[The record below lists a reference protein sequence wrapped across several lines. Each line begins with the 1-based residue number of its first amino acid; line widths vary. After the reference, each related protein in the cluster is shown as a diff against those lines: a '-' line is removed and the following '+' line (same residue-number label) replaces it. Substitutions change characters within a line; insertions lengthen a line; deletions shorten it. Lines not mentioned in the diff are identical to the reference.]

1 MFEYNGFE
9 FTYEEVEAKAKE
21 KGLDIDTY
29 ISKYGIN
36 KIDTP
41 SEEGKQLSQGP
52 GAPAAETQ
60 APTVQGRNIGRT
72 MGSQPEDTSLD
83 SQKQDELIREG
94 VTESISQAVGGP
106 KSLVSTAAQWTSF
119 FARTGAG
126 VIDAVER
133 LGAFADPGKAPILAA
148 AIANKDSEAIQQ
160 AALATTGGLDLNNVY
175 EFADSLDVLKTKKY
189 DKDGKEMDVVGLVSD
204 GRIGDAA
211 ELAVSEAVGSAPSL
225 AITYAMP
232 AVGSAILG
240 LSTTGQEFE
249 KAVKE
254 RPEATVSKIYTASL
268 SKGLAEFGSEYVGGK
283 LFQGISKLKG
293 VNAPEKLIKDFTGGY
308 LKKSLAATGW
318 GFLQEGATEGI
329 TDVLNKATDELVFD
343 DEYETKDYVR
353 GFINSAIIGGILGGA
368 VTGAGRGMSIANTK
382 ADKQGV
388 YNFIAPKNVQQ
399 DIFKIN
405 QELAVA
411 KSDLE
416 VASPNKK
423 KFFQNKVDVLQQ
435 KIDNRNDVIF
445 NKFESMTDQ
454 ELNTYAESFK
464 SIDDNMGIVMNPKY
478 SQEAKEAAKKEID
491 KAYSDNKNLFG
502 DPEFYNE
509 KVEKSITENLK
520 NTEEILKQFNKLKG
534 VNKNDLEVKQIN
546 QQEAAELGMKDV
558 DGFFIKN
565 DKTGKK
571 QIFINV
577 EAAAKT
583 GQRNVVGHEAL
594 HYIMSKQFKVDNESM
609 KPLVDSFKDY
619 LSEVNPKALQRIEE
633 RLEAN
638 YKDPETNELKEGAQ
652 EEYFNIFSDLVQ
664 NGEITIRET
673 GIEKI
678 KSTANRFLTGLGF
691 KTVKLDTGKDVYNFI
706 KDYNKNVNLSG
717 EFIGKSTITKT
728 KISSELLSGLDTKAK
743 EAEEKSAVDEI
754 VRKSSSD
761 AASEKVQK
769 IFDEQGV
776 SGAFEIVEEYKGMAS
791 KIANIYRERPGFET
805 YKEDLIDGILNDP
818 TYGVL
823 GLTLKYKP
831 EENKGVPLAAYINKY
846 LRSRSITLA
855 NQLLG
860 KDEASTFK
868 SDVTEVKDVTA
879 TETAEDAINVSEEIA
894 KEKPK
899 AKKKLISEQII
910 FNKELDASMNDAL
923 VKGIALNINKFDIET
938 TKNRT
943 ITPFIADLK
952 KDLSDFLEKDLVKF
966 IKSEGLD
973 QFLSNNREVL
983 LDNLTTTFLSKH
995 PFFRKGIL
1003 KRVNGEW
1010 VAPTKISAYKYDWI
1024 DSKGDKLKIDR
1035 DNAAGRGMTS
1045 GPEFIKRNPKIKE
1058 IVKENE
1064 FIDYHFQDGALRNK
1078 AKQNP
1083 VASIARQIAAEKGF
1097 EILKADL
1104 LSNGELTQKIKE
1116 RADLYGIIIA
1126 ETEATSLANDIDRGI
1141 AKLSISKA
1149 NIDNI
1154 IDNSSAIMFEFS
1166 GKNGNDLDTFK
1177 SVLSNYVKNESK
1189 KDFDELAKFL
1199 YEGINKFLQP
1209 LINVNTPPEEA
1220 FKVIQSDFFN
1230 NLTVRSGI
1238 VSIVGGKNPKML
1250 DQNGLTEIGD
1260 KLNNFFVDYLKNKI
1274 LNKSNPK
1281 EQLDEIINFLNF
1293 TSRTIR
1299 NNSFLETNLN
1309 IEKNLLKKL
1318 FKNKELSYLKRKIIL
1333 NPKSNT
1339 LFYLKDGIKT
1349 RVGIPTEYNI
1359 SEKTR
1364 QYKIAESYVNGYNSF
1379 SDKASEILYDQFVE
1393 IKKTGD
1399 INLFKAWASIQNQS
1413 RSLLRLAANL
1423 VEVDSELDTDN
1434 KNTVWEHKTPASE
1447 IMRLFAANFIS
1458 ENLVTNEQLKNE
1470 LNRYEVALV
1479 NKDIDDALTENG
1491 RKEITGR
1498 KNIEQSPSIRY
1509 KETLSK
1515 EQLNRLVKVNL
1526 QDVTIKQSNSMNS
1539 TFNEML
1545 ERKKGILATETISKA
1560 TAKLQGQNKGKFK
1573 VFVPPSADD
1582 FVGLIYNFLGTG
1594 KQGDADMQFF
1604 EDNLLRPLAEANRNL
1619 NLERQSIKQKWQEV
1633 VKANKGITKLL
1644 RKENDYKFYT
1654 NDHAVRAWVWNKLG
1668 YDIPGISE
1676 TDKASLIE
1684 SINSNEK
1691 LLKFAEELIDVPN
1704 KKESWLKPEQDWTA
1718 STVEL
1723 DLQEILS
1730 KIGRARI
1737 FDKFIT
1743 NADIIFSEA
1752 NLNKVEAAYGPNL
1765 RSALDDMLYRIKTGR
1780 AREIGNNKLAN
1791 AYLNWVRG
1799 SVATTMFFNTR
1810 TSLLQQL
1817 SIVNFTNWNENNP
1830 IAQGKFLMGSPRIY
1844 AKYWAGI
1851 FNSDWMKERR
1861 QGLKTDINESEL
1873 VARLEGSKN
1882 KNKALLAYILEKG
1895 FSLTKYGDNIAIATG
1910 GAPFLYN
1917 REQKYIKEGMT
1928 EAKAKEEAFL
1938 DFQEL
1943 AERTQQSSRQDLL
1956 SNQQVSITGRLFLA
1970 FQNTTM
1976 QMTRI
1981 QKKSALDII
1990 NKRGDFKTNI
2000 SRLVYYSAIQNT
2012 LFAFFQNTLFAAI
2025 WADEDDEDLKLDDKT
2040 LRAANT
2046 VLDSALRGSGIGGAI
2061 LATLK
2066 NAIIAWNKE
2075 NDKGW
2080 KADNSKVL
2088 LELLNVSPAIGIK
2101 ARKFNTAMNAYKY
2114 GKSVIDDVSYTN
2126 PNHPYYGIAG
2136 SLTSATFNIPIDRII
2151 TKAQNLRALT
2161 NQEAE
2166 AWQRTAL
2173 FLGYNSWDLG
2183 LKDEEIELAKAR
2195 DRFKSK
2201 KPSVPSNSRKTKRSS
2216 RNESRKSSR

>member
-52 GAPAAETQ
+52 GAPVAETQ

-189 DKDGKEMDVVGLVSD
+189 DKDGKEMDIVGLVSD

-308 LKKSLAATGW
+308 LKKSLAATGL

-329 TDVLNKATDELVFD
+329 TDTLNKATDELVFG
-343 DEYETKDYVR
+343 DEYDVKDYAR

-565 DKTGKK
+565 EKTGKK

-577 EAAAKT
+577 DAAAKT

-594 HYIMSKQFKVDNESM
+594 HYIMSKQFKTDNLSM
-609 KPLVDSFKDY
+609 QPLVDSFKDY
-619 LSEVNPKALQRIEE
+619 LSEFNPKALERINQ

-638 YKDPETNELKEGAQ
+638 YTDSATGKIKEGAL

-664 NGEITIRET
+664 NGEITIQET

-717 EFIGKSTITKT
+717 EFIAKSTIAKT
-728 KISSELLSGLDTKAK
+728 KISSKLLSDLNGKVEETIK
-743 EAEEKSAVDEI
+743 ES
-754 VRKSSSD
+754 
-761 AASEKVQK
+761 ASEVASERVQK

-776 SGAFEIVEEYKGMAS
+776 GGAFDIVEEYKGMAK
-791 KIANIYRERPGFET
+791 KIANVYRERPGFET

-879 TETAEDAINVSEEIA
+879 TETAEDAILASEEIA

-899 AKKKLISEQII
+899 TKKKLISEQIT
-910 FNKELDASMNDAL
+910 FNDELDVAMNNAL
-923 VKGIALNINKFDIET
+923 TKGIALNIKKFDIET

-1003 KRVNGEW
+1003 KRVKGEW
-1010 VAPTKISAYKYDWI
+1010 VAPTKISTYKYDWI

-1104 LSNGELTQKIKE
+1104 LSNGELTQTIKE
-1116 RADLYGIIIA
+1116 RANLYGIIVA
-1126 ETEATSLANDIDRGI
+1126 EAQATDLANDIDRGI
-1141 AKLSISKA
+1141 VKFSK
-1149 NIDNI
+1149 NI
-1154 IDNSSAIMFEFS
+1154 E
-1166 GKNGNDLDTFK
+1166 LDF
-1177 SVLSNYVKNESK
+1177 NESK
-1189 KDFDELAKFL
+1189 FIESFDSAIKTAVE
-1199 YEGINKFLQP
+1199 YGIASEKYNKLLNTFSNEERN
-1209 LINVNTPPEEA
+1209 LIDSRIEDILGVIQEMQDIEAANKGIKYEEA
-1220 FKVIQSDFFN
+1220 IKKI
-1230 NLTVRSGI
+1230 I
-1238 VSIVGGKNPKML
+1238 AKNPSLKEKISVVKDDKKGGFSSAGAGDITL
-1250 DQNGLTEIGD
+1250 DILGNKINFEL
-1260 KLNNFFVDYLKNKI
+1260 KLNENALMGSFTAKVSEDGLISFT
-1274 LNKSNPK
+1274 K
-1281 EQLDEIINFLNF
+1281 ESPIN
-1293 TSRTIR
+1293 
-1299 NNSFLETNLN
+1299 E
-1309 IEKNLLKKL
+1309 
-1318 FKNKELSYLKRKIIL
+1318 
-1333 NPKSNT
+1333 
-1339 LFYLKDGIKT
+1339 
-1349 RVGIPTEYNI
+1349 
-1359 SEKTR
+1359 
-1364 QYKIAESYVNGYNSF
+1364 KIAEYLNKNKKSRAEYIKRAKELLGNNLKNYDLKIFPPKLPENIYKQLRAEGLQKNVGFTISNSQPDISIPNNLISEF
-1379 SDKASEILYDQFVE
+1379 YLNKGVDYIQIGNRGLFHTGNNPLGLPIPAFNFDTKLIARMTSSSSQKKGQEKLYSGPLRVFMALNAKLPVSNTSLASEKSL
-1393 IKKTGD
+1393 
-1399 INLFKAWASIQNQS
+1399 ASIVAMAEIQ
-1413 RSLLRLAANL
+1413 AN
-1423 VEVDSELDTDN
+1423 
-1434 KNTVWEHKTPASE
+1434 
-1447 IMRLFAANFIS
+1447 
-1458 ENLVTNEQLKNE
+1458 
-1470 LNRYEVALV
+1470 
-1479 NKDIDDALTENG
+1479 
-1491 RKEITGR
+1491 KEI
-1498 KNIEQSPSIRY
+1498 SI
-1509 KETLSK
+1509 KSSK
-1515 EQLNRLVKVNL
+1515 
-1526 QDVTIKQSNSMNS
+1526 SNGSSMN
-1539 TFNEML
+1539 TTINEMI
-1545 ERKKGILATETISKA
+1545 ERKKGILATETISEA
-1560 TAKLQGQNKGKFK
+1560 TAKLQGAKKGKGKIFI
-1573 VFVPPSADD
+1573 PPSADD
-1582 FVGLIYNFLGTG
+1582 LVGLLYNFLGTG
-1594 KQGDADMQFF
+1594 KQGDADMKFF
-1604 EDNLLRPLAEANRNL
+1604 EEKLLDPLARANFQL
-1619 NLERQSIKQKWQEV
+1619 NAERQFVKQGYHNLI
-1633 VKANKGITKLL
+1633 KANKGINKKL
-1644 RKENDYKFYT
+1644 RKESDYKYYT
-1654 NDHAVRAWVWNKLG
+1654 NDAAVRVFMWTRLG
-1668 YDIPGISE
+1668 YDIPGINA
-1676 TDKASLIE
+1676 TDKKAL
-1684 SINSNEK
+1684 INSVLK
-1691 LLKFAEELIDVPN
+1691 DPDLLKFAEELINVPS
-1704 KKESWLKPEQDWTA
+1704 KKESWLQPEDAWTA
-1718 STVEL
+1718 STIEM

-1737 FDKFIT
+1737 FEEYIT
-1743 NADIIFSEA
+1743 NANIIFSKD
-1752 NLNKVEAAYGPNL
+1752 NINKIEAAYGPNL
-1765 RSALDDMLYRIKTGR
+1765 RNALEDMLYRIEKGR
-1780 AREIGNNKLAN
+1780 AREVGSNKLAN

-1799 SVATTMFFNTR
+1799 SVATTMFFNMR
-1810 TSLLQQL
+1810 S
-1817 SIVNFTNWNENNP
+1817 
-1830 IAQGKFLMGSPRIY
+1830 ACY
-1844 AKYWAGI
+1844 
-1851 FNSDWMKERR
+1851 
-1861 QGLKTDINESEL
+1861 
-1873 VARLEGSKN
+1873 
-1882 KNKALLAYILEKG
+1882 
-1895 FSLTKYGDNIAIATG
+1895 
-1910 GAPFLYN
+1910 
-1917 REQKYIKEGMT
+1917 
-1928 EAKAKEEAFL
+1928 
-1938 DFQEL
+1938 
-1943 AERTQQSSRQDLL
+1943 SSFLL
-1956 SNQQVSITGRLFLA
+1956 STLQTGK
-1970 FQNTTM
+1970 T
-1976 QMTRI
+1976 
-1981 QKKSALDII
+1981 II
-1990 NKRGDFKTNI
+1990 
-2000 SRLVYYSAIQNT
+2000 YM
-2012 LFAFFQNTLFAAI
+2012 
-2025 WADEDDEDLKLDDKT
+2025 LK
-2040 LRAANT
+2040 
-2046 VLDSALRGSGIGGAI
+2046 V
-2061 LATLK
+2061 
-2066 NAIIAWNKE
+2066 
-2075 NDKGW
+2075 
-2080 KADNSKVL
+2080 
-2088 LELLNVSPAIGIK
+2088 
-2101 ARKFNTAMNAYKY
+2101 
-2114 GKSVIDDVSYTN
+2114 
-2126 PNHPYYGIAG
+2126 
-2136 SLTSATFNIPIDRII
+2136 
-2151 TKAQNLRALT
+2151 NL
-2161 NQEAE
+2161 
-2166 AWQRTAL
+2166 
-2173 FLGYNSWDLG
+2173 
-2183 LKDEEIELAKAR
+2183 
-2195 DRFKSK
+2195 
-2201 KPSVPSNSRKTKRSS
+2201 
-2216 RNESRKSSR
+2216 